1 MKEISKNSLRDLE
14 LSLESNENTKVIL
27 EALSKSYMIKTVR
40 IESNSKIK
48 VDEETEKLAENFK
61 KEQSWNW
68 N

>member
-14 LSLESNENTKVIL
+14 LNLESNEDTKVIL
-27 EALSKSYMIKTVR
+27 EALSKNYMIKTVR

-61 KEQSWNW
+61 KEQSWNRS
-68 N
+68 